1 MRLNALYLIGTL
13 TISAIPPL
21 AGTAAAQPAGILPAQ
36 SDRQAAVSVPRGTQA
51 PDACPPGY
59 YWEPSSYARHGKFR
73 FAHCAPRLVNS
84 GYPRDRRRLG
94 DCDGSRRH

>member
-1 MRLNALYLIGTL
+1 MRSNALYLIGTL

-21 AGTAAAQPAGILPAQ
+21 AGTAAAQPAGIVPVQ

-73 FAHCAPRLVNS
+73 VAHCAPLNE
-84 GYPRDRRRLG
+84 
-94 DCDGSRRH
+94 